1 MMTRLEQVLEAW
13 QPGQRFVVEPGCAGV
28 ASPHRLATEWA
39 GFRLESAGQHFYAKV
54 LYDDQRT
61 LLDVRRSAE
70 ISRQAGELGIAPA
83 LCHADEQ
90 AGVLIFA
97 ALDADFRWAKLA
109 SFSDPAQFDA
119 LTRTLDRLHDA
130 ALPLPQRTRQ
140 QDMLRLRQQIGQAN
154 IALPQ
159 EMVWL
164 GECVDLA
171 WQALLAAPFTPV
183 LIHGDPIASNW
194 MVNSKGDWRLLDFD
208 YAAQGDAWH
217 DIATLIHEQLP
228 TDDRWRDAIR
238 AWRGE
243 CSEAD
248 VARCRLYALVD
259 DYHWTL
265 WGMLNGH
272 TSARGLEFAKLGQW
286 MLLRC
291 RQSARDPRFE
301 RWLTLTAEQSR

>member
-1 MMTRLEQVLEAW
+1 MNARLEQVLQQW
-13 QPGQRFVVEPGCAGV
+13 QPGQRFIIQPGTAGV
-28 ASPHRLATEWA
+28 ASPHRLATEWT
-39 GFRLESAGQHFYAKV
+39 GFWLESAGQRFYAKV
-54 LYDDQRT
+54 LCDDQRA

-70 ISRQAGELGIAPA
+70 ISRQAGELGIAPV
-83 LCHADEQ
+83 LCHADEA

-97 ALDADFRWAKLA
+97 ALDDDFRWAKLA
-109 SFSDPAQFDA
+109 HFSDPRQFGA
-119 LTRTLDRLHDA
+119 LTRTLDRLHEA
-130 ALPLPQRTRQ
+130 ALPLPQHSRQ
-140 QDMLRLRQQIGQAN
+140 QDMLALRQQLQQAQVV
-154 IALPQ
+154 LPE

-171 WQALLAAPFTPV
+171 WQALNASAFTPV

-194 MVNSKGDWRLLDFD
+194 MVNSQGEWRLLDFD

-238 AWRGE
+238 SWRGE
-243 CSEAD
+243 CREAD

-272 TSARGLEFAKLGQW
+272 TSPRGLEFAKLGQW

-301 RWLTLTAEQSR
+301 RWLTLTAEQTA

>member
-1 MMTRLEQVLEAW
+1 MMGRLEQALARW
-13 QPGQRFVVEPGCAGV
+13 QPSQRVVIAPGTAGV

-39 GFRLESAGQHFYAKV
+39 GFYVTASETRYYAKV
-54 LYDDQRT
+54 LFDDQKSLIDLQRT
-61 LLDVRRSAE
+61 TE

-83 LCHADEQ
+83 LCHVDADL
-90 AGVLIFA
+90 GVLIFA
-97 ALDADFRWAKLA
+97 ALAADYRWAKLET
-109 SFSDPAQFDA
+109 FRDPRHFNA
-119 LTRTLDRLHDA
+119 LTRTLDKLHHA
-130 ALPLPQRTRQ
+130 GLPLPSQQRQ
-140 QDMLRLRQQIGQAN
+140 QDMLQLRQH
-154 IALPQ
+154 IARQNVVLPD
-159 EMVWL
+159 ELLWL

-171 WQALLAAPFTPV
+171 WQALNAVPYQPV
-183 LIHGDPIASNW
+183 LIHGDNIASNW
-194 MVNSKGDWRLLDFD
+194 MINSKGDWQMLDFD

-238 AWRGE
+238 AWRGA

-265 WGMLNGH
+265 WGMLNG
-272 TSARGLEFAKLGQW
+272 SISSRGLEFAKLGQW

-291 RQSARDPRFE
+291 RQSASDPRFE
-301 RWLTLTAEQSR
+301 RWLTLTAEAA